1 MNELLVSHCYPY
13 AGYEEFRTCCDFV
26 NLLFVVD
33 EVSDE
38 QSGHDARETG
48 NVYLRTMHGSTVD
61 EGTTL
66 YQMTKEFRD
75 RLTARFGPRSFR
87 RFLKHCDDYIEA
99 VSVEAQL
106 REEGR
111 VLSHKDFIPLRRENS
126 AIRLCF
132 GLFEYCLG
140 IDLPD
145 YVFEDPAFQEIY
157 WAGADLV
164 CWHNDLYSYNM
175 EQAKGL
181 SGNNI
186 VTVLMQERN
195 LDIQSVADYL
205 GDLTKELM
213 AQYTRGRANLP
224 SWGPEIDAAV
234 ARYADAVGFWIRG
247 NIDWSFETSRYF
259 GEEHLEVKRTRV
271 VKLRPREPTSDEED
285 SDLESI

>member
-1 MNELLVSHCYPY
+1 M
-13 AGYEEFRTCCDFV
+13 

-38 QSGHDARETG
+38 QNGHDARETG

-66 YQMTKEFRD
+66 YQMTKECVQIQWYHPSITTNTSPRFRD

-132 GLFEYCLG
+132 GLFEVSWP
-140 IDLPD
+140 I
-145 YVFEDPAFQEIY
+145 IY
-157 WAGADLV
+157 
-164 CWHNDLYSYNM
+164 
-175 EQAKGL
+175 KG
-181 SGNNI
+181 
-186 VTVLMQERN
+186 
-195 LDIQSVADYL
+195 
-205 GDLTKELM
+205 
-213 AQYTRGRANLP
+213 
-224 SWGPEIDAAV
+224 
-234 ARYADAVGFWIRG
+234 
-247 NIDWSFETSRYF
+247 
-259 GEEHLEVKRTRV
+259 
-271 VKLRPREPTSDEED
+271 RPRR
-285 SDLESI
+285 